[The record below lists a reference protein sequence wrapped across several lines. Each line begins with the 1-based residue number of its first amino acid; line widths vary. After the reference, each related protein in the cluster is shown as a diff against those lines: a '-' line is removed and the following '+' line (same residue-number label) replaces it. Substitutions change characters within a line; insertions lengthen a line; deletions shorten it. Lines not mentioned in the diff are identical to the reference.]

1 MLEVLSNSLN
11 ENTGHWRMV
20 INSSLTHCKTSLVET
35 EDGIV
40 MYRDCPKKL
49 SNEKL
54 IEKLNKIKRMHMVG
68 HEMDSFDSVSFEI
81 DDLIELISEKRTNT
95 TKSVGML

>member
-20 INSSLTHCKTSLVET
+20 VNSSLTHCKISLVEM
-35 EDGIV
+35 EDGITT
-40 MYRDCPKKL
+40 YRECPKKL

-54 IEKLNKIKRMHMVG
+54 IDKLNKIKRMHMVG
-68 HEMDSFDSVSFEI
+68 HEMDSFDSVTIEI
-81 DDLIELISEKRTNT
+81 EDLIEEISEKRTNKST
-95 TKSVGML
+95 SVGYL